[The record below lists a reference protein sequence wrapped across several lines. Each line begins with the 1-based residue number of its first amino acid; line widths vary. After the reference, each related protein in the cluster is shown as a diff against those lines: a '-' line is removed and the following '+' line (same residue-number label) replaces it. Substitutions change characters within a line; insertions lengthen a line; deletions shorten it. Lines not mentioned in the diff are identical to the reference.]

1 MQILLGCAKIMT
13 GQYHGDMQDC
23 TEPVFQSNAEQN
35 ALQLMRYSVDELQH
49 MLNVNTEIALEN
61 RRRYFSFLERNTRI
75 PAVFAYDGMV
85 FKKLAPESMTE
96 QQLCYAQEHLNIC
109 SFLYGLLRPLDL
121 VNPYRLEGSVE
132 LPDNDGMT
140 MFRYWQP
147 LLTDYLIDKTKT
159 DDGILVNLAS
169 DEMRNLFDWKRI
181 RKELRIITP
190 QFKVEKNGKL
200 KTIVI
205 YTKMCRGAMSR
216 DILVNRITV
225 PESLASFTYDGFTLH
240 ADFSDSP
247 LYILHN

>member
-1 MQILLGCAKIMT
+1 MT
-13 GQYHGDMQDC
+13 GQYQGNMKSC
-23 TEPVFQSNAEQN
+23 TEPVFQNNADQN

-61 RRRYFSFLERNTRI
+61 RQRYFSFFERTTRI

-96 QQLCYAQEHLNIC
+96 PQLQYAQDHLNIC

-132 LPDNDGMT
+132 LPDNNGMT

-147 LLTDYLIDKTKT
+147 FLTDFLIKKSKE
-159 DDGILVNLAS
+159 DDGILINLAS

-181 RKELRIITP
+181 KKELRIITP
-190 QFKVEKNGKL
+190 QFKVERNGKL

-216 DILVNRITV
+216 EIVLNRLTD
-225 PESLASFTYDGFTLH
+225 PASLASFNYDGFTLDS
-240 ADFSDSP
+240 DFNDSP
-247 LYILHN
+247 LYILHT